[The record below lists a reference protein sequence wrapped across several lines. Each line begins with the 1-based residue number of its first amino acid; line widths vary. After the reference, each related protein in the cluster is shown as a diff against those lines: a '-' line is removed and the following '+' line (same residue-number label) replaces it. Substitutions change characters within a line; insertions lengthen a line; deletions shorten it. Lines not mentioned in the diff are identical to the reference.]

1 MAGIHNHTQ
10 SQTDRQGSFLTSGT
24 DSDEHNRKTEME
36 GTDIM
41 K

>member
-1 MAGIHNHTQ
+1 MAGIHYNTQ
-10 SQTDRQGSFLTSGT
+10 SLTDRKCSFLTSGT
-24 DSDEHNRKTEME
+24 DSDENNRKTEME